1 MDPTPKNRPTNN
13 WFGFLV
19 YSAILMYMKT
29 TEELIELLTV
39 YRSMIVTALDKNH
52 RDGRTE
58 WIKHRYAGT
67 SCHPFRVCLLCG
79 NYIVSP
85 TTCVSNFAL
94 FDALSAAYGM
104 RVNMPWQGDW
114 DYMQFRAILAESV
127 PLHDA
132 LLELQVKKKRVF
144 TLKQLKAAIEPVL
157 LLARLSH

>member
-13 WFGFLV
+13 WFRFLV

-52 RDGRTE
+52 PDGRTQ
-58 WIKHRYAGT
+58 WIKHQGYY
-67 SCHPFRVCLLCG
+67 SCHPRRACMQCCNHFGRPMTFVC
-79 NYIVSP
+79 
-85 TTCVSNFAL
+85 NFAL
-94 FDALSAAYGM
+94 FDVLSDAYGM
-104 RVNMPWQGDW
+104 RANMPWQGNS

-127 PLHDA
+127 PLFNA

-144 TLKQLKAAIEPVL
+144 TEKQLRAAIEPVL
-157 LLARLSH
+157 LLISLSR